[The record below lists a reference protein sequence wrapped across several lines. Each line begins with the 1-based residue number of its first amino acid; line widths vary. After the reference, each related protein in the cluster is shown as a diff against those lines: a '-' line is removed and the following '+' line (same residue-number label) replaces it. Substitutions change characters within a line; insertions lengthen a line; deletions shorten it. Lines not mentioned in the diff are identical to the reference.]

1 MSRARRAAA
10 AVEAADGPWLDPGD
24 EGTRLLLFAVPTPEL
39 LASGCLA
46 AMVLPATAIDDEVRA
61 LRLRHRLPLLVRGEP
76 AATRGAELDGAH
88 LAAPELVART
98 RQTLGRDVLIGVDCG
113 LSRHAAMVAGEAGAD
128 YVLFGSLD
136 LAPPGAVTDLVV
148 WWRELFVL
156 PCAAAG
162 RFSPEA
168 AAALADAG
176 ADFLATSEAD
186 ASLVQAIR
194 IHGSQ

>member
-1 MSRARRAAA
+1 VSRARRAAA
-10 AVEAADGPWLDPGD
+10 AVEAADGPWLEPGD
-24 EGTRLLLFAVPTPEL
+24 EEGTRLLLFAVPTPEL

-61 LRLRHRLPLLVRGEP
+61 LRLQHRLPLLVRGEP
-76 AATRGAELDGAH
+76 SAAVELDGAH

-98 RQTLGRDVLIGVDCG
+98 RQTLGRDALIGVDCG

-162 RFSPEA
+162 RFSPETA
-168 AAALADAG
+168 GALADAG
-176 ADFLATSEAD
+176 AELLATSEAD

-194 IHGSQ
+194 IHGSH

>member
-1 MSRARRAAA
+1 MSRRRTRAAA
-10 AVEAADGPWLDPGD
+10 ADAADGPWLEPGD
-24 EGTRLLLFAVPTPEL
+24 ERTRLLLFGVPEL
-39 LASGCLA
+39 AVLASGAVA
-46 AMVLPATAIDDEVRA
+46 ALVLPPTALTAEVLA
-61 LRLRHRLPLLVRGEP
+61 LRREHRLPLLLRGDP
-76 AATRGAELDGAH
+76 ALAREHGLDGVHLADGEAVADARRALGRGA
-88 LAAPELVART
+88 
-98 RQTLGRDVLIGVDCG
+98 LIGVDCA

-162 RFSPEA
+162 RFSPET

-194 IHGSQ
+194 IHGSH